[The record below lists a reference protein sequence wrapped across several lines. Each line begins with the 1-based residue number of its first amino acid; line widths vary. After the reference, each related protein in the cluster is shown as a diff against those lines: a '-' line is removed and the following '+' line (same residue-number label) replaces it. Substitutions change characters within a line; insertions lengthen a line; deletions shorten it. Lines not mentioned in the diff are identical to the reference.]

1 MKKSLKQ
8 YQTMLVIRRFEER
21 VEELFSK
28 GLIAGTAH
36 PAIGQEATAVGVC
49 DSLRKGDYV
58 TSTHRGH
65 GHFIACGGDPSRIM
79 AELFGK
85 ETGYSRGRGGSQ
97 VMADFKLGFLGANG
111 ITGGSIA
118 LATGAALS
126 LKQKGTQGLVVCFF
140 GDGAANQGSFHESLN
155 MAAIWKVPVLFV
167 CENNRYAM
175 SMNVEDSMAITD
187 IARRADSYGIPGT
200 AVDGNDLRAVLDVT
214 RKACRRARDGEGPTL
229 IECKTYRRSGHSRG
243 DPRKYRSREEEQ
255 AWARRDPIA
264 ALAKTLRREGILSS
278 EVDQE
283 IKANV
288 RRIVSAAVKFAKQS
302 PDPDPATLLDGV
314 TV

>member
-1 MKKSLKQ
+1 
-8 YQTMLVIRRFEER
+8 MLVIRRFEER

-36 PAIGQEATAVGVC
+36 PAIGQEAVAVGVC
-49 DSLRKGDYV
+49 DTLRKGDYV

-65 GHFIACGGDPSRIM
+65 GHFLACGGDPGRMM

-97 VMADFKLGFLGANG
+97 VMADFSLGFLGANG

-126 LKQKGTQGLVVCFF
+126 LKRQGTGGVVVCFF

-155 MAAIWKVPVLFV
+155 MAAIWKIPVLYV

-175 SMNVEDSMAITD
+175 SMLVENSMAITD
-187 IARRADSYGIPGT
+187 IAARADGYGIEG
-200 AVDGNDLRAVLDVT
+200 ASVDGNDLQAVKDVT
-214 RKACRRARDGEGPTL
+214 RDACKRARNGDGPTL
-229 IECKTYRRSGHSRG
+229 IECKT
-243 DPRKYRSREEEQ
+243 
-255 AWARRDPIA
+255 
-264 ALAKTLRREGILSS
+264 
-278 EVDQE
+278 
-283 IKANV
+283 
-288 RRIVSAAVKFAKQS
+288 
-302 PDPDPATLLDGV
+302 
-314 TV
+314 